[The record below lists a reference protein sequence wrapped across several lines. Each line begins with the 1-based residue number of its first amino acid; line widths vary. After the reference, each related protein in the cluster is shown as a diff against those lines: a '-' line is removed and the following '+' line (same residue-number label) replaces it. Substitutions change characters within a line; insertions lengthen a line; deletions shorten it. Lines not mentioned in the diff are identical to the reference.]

1 MRGAPRVHV
10 GGKPLLVFLL
20 VSFWTRNI
28 CETNGRVLGAGLG
41 TVDSSLSPSKW
52 LGHRNGRWWT
62 PLRIAS
68 STWSRSV
75 TSSSIKCASGRKR
88 TPSWAR
94 AAIPDFAI
102 EELGAEPI
110 WPSSPSRAFL
120 FPHRGNACRGCGVQ
134 LNRFRGRRGPYAF
147 PTLSTNERRFL
158 IAASVRADRKLSP
171 FITCRSPSPPPL
183 EAPSPSLS
191 SSAVGLYPFKEIESK
206 WSRYYAENAG
216 DFSPPLPGQGDA
228 EQSRRVSDARL
239 PTLEARPFAGLPSP
253 DEKGTQPS
261 STEAFPSFQER
272 RKFYILS
279 MIPYP
284 SGEGLHVGHSLTY
297 TIADVV
303 ARYQRLRL
311 RGELVKSREK
321 TDQSRCAAATRN
333 NISVLPS
340 AAARATNGVGSGH
353 QPAESPLTELSGS
366 LESTSHQET
375 RSAHESRAQPF
386 RPVRTSIRD
395 ALDQGVKQEAHVT
408 CAAENAPGEEAPAAV
423 PECASRARETP
434 PHPDVLHVMGW
445 DSFGLPAEQHAVA
458 SGISP
463 CLSVRRNID
472 RFRQQLQRLGVCVDW
487 RREVNTSSP
496 EFYRWTQWIV
506 VQMMKRGLVY
516 EKLANVNWCED
527 LGTVLA
533 NEEVIDG
540 FSERGGFPVTSR
552 MLRQWHLR
560 ITAYAD
566 QLLAG
571 LETLD
576 WPADVKRMQRNW
588 IGRRDVLLLDLA
600 VSDCR
605 DGVKARNETHR
616 HGQERS
622 GFKGNCVGSAVVPK
636 RLRCVAT
643 SPELIFGVTF
653 VVIHSSHPAASVLA
667 RTPSSRDCSTKKA
680 TGGKMVSGKEELS
693 EGYFAGVEVDHPLIP
708 AKKLPVWISDSLFT
722 QLHGFGGL
730 YNEMD
735 ALLVAPESEPR
746 AREFAQQRGIDVA
759 HILDVNGETKKSFQV
774 DKPSE
779 VKRFEVDQRTSKGGE
794 PNENAGGDVSPN
806 SGASGEQDTGYSG
819 EGIESSRAAHIAEG
833 YGRVEPPPSCSSN
846 FLEAKLVNSSA
857 EGILSLNG
865 KNLGCARQEVIRFF
879 TEKHKRGC
887 REVRYAMRDWLF
899 SRQRFWGEP
908 IPLVRGR
915 VQGEASH
922 VFPVNEADLPV
933 LLPEELPLK
942 GAKKDPKE
950 ELVARQDDQTTTE
963 TEARDFALRL
973 SATPTSEESTACK
986 RDGKSETHRR
996 TSSRTNPSTLL
1007 THDEAT
1013 AATLAPL
1020 YSLPQWW
1027 NVTLAV
1033 EQVDG
1038 VKMASSV
1045 KANTQDALGTRTASS
1060 GEEGNG
1066 EVPRAFSLQRE
1077 TSTMPQWAGSS
1088 WYFFRFL
1095 DPHNTREPFA
1105 REAARFW
1112 MPVDMYVGGKEHA
1125 VTHLL
1130 YARFWHK
1137 VLRDLGRVACD
1148 EPFQH
1153 LVTPGVILGSPK
1165 YFMFKR
1171 QDTGEIVSSE
1181 TVELMDKANLTREQS
1196 ESGALAAPGG
1206 SSTKSRKRFHLPSQ
1220 APGASQEMLIGV
1232 HTPSGQ
1238 PVYGVEVP
1246 ASAVDVSPKGVSVLK
1261 NNADVKLHRRH
1272 EKMSKS
1278 RGNVVSPDTVIDI
1291 YGADSLRL
1299 YLLFMGPLEARKNWN
1314 TSGVVGAFRFL
1325 NRVWNLLVSDE
1336 DSSLEKEGNCC
1347 STGTATADNSMPSD
1361 STGGTSKKLKLRNSP
1376 PSSFERE
1383 LMKSLVG
1390 RVTADIERMS
1400 LNTAIA
1406 ALMAHVRKLTAW
1418 AATGNQLSVGTAI
1431 GLVRLL
1437 HPFAPFVTEE
1447 LWQMIHSSFQDASPY
1462 SSAPSL
1468 LASATWPTPAQETGQ
1483 QRPRSGQVTASES
1496 AVESINF
1503 SIHVDGKL
1511 QGTVQVPR
1519 NSVHDEEKVSAL
1531 AKRCP
1536 CLKKWEI
1543 LQKSG
1548 ERGFA
1553 KTVFIPAR
1561 RIINFVT

>member
-1 MRGAPRVHV
+1 MCFREEANAIMGPRSYSGFCDRGTRRGA
-10 GGKPLLVFLL
+10 
-20 VSFWTRNI
+20 
-28 CETNGRVLGAGLG
+28 
-41 TVDSSLSPSKW
+41 DM
-52 LGHRNGRWWT
+52 
-62 PLRIAS
+62 
-68 STWSRSV
+68 
-75 TSSSIKCASGRKR
+75 
-88 TPSWAR
+88 
-94 AAIPDFAI
+94 
-102 EELGAEPI
+102 AE
-110 WPSSPSRAFL
+110 
-120 FPHRGNACRGCGVQ
+120 Q
-134 LNRFRGRRGPYAF
+134 
-147 PTLSTNERRFL
+147 
-158 IAASVRADRKLSP
+158 ADRKLSP

-887 REVRYAMRDWLF
+887 REVR
-899 SRQRFWGEP
+899 
-908 IPLVRGR
+908 
-915 VQGEASH
+915 
-922 VFPVNEADLPV
+922 
-933 LLPEELPLK
+933 
-942 GAKKDPKE
+942 
-950 ELVARQDDQTTTE
+950 
-963 TEARDFALRL
+963 
-973 SATPTSEESTACK
+973 
-986 RDGKSETHRR
+986 
-996 TSSRTNPSTLL
+996 
-1007 THDEAT
+1007 
-1013 AATLAPL
+1013 
-1020 YSLPQWW
+1020 
-1027 NVTLAV
+1027 
-1033 EQVDG
+1033 
-1038 VKMASSV
+1038 
-1045 KANTQDALGTRTASS
+1045 
-1060 GEEGNG
+1060 
-1066 EVPRAFSLQRE
+1066 
-1077 TSTMPQWAGSS
+1077 
-1088 WYFFRFL
+1088 
-1095 DPHNTREPFA
+1095 
-1105 REAARFW
+1105 
-1112 MPVDMYVGGKEHA
+1112 
-1125 VTHLL
+1125 
-1130 YARFWHK
+1130 FWHK